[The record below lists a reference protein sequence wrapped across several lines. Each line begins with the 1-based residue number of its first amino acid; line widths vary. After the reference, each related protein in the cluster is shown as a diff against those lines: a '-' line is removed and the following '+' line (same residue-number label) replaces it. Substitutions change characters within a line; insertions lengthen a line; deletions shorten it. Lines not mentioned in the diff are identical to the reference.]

1 MGAIKILDFG
11 LAKLDPTKAAS
22 ADGKTVTLQQQ
33 TSPGHVLGT
42 VGYMSPEQ
50 VRGQT
55 ADARSDIFA
64 VGVILYEML
73 TGKPAFRKAT
83 SAETMTAIL
92 NEDPPAVS
100 QIAPSVPP
108 GLQKVVNRCLAK
120 NPEKRFQHA
129 SDLEFALE
137 SLSESGSTSVA
148 AIDPGPRVRWTW
160 LAATAA
166 VVALAA
172 GGIAWWKIPRVVP
185 VVESVTQL
193 TNDGELKQSRIV
205 TDGSRIY
212 FSEGPNGSYQIAQ
225 VSVSGGST
233 AVIQT
238 MLVNPWVAAL
248 SPEGS
253 SLLAQVNSAS
263 EPSGALWS
271 IPLPAGEPRRL
282 GNMQIWDSG
291 FFPDGRIMLTFGNDL
306 YVAEKDGSNPRKLVS
321 VDGSAGAPSA
331 SPDGKQIVFTVFDR
345 AGVGSLVEIAADG
358 TGLHTLQKD
367 ACCSAWTPDG
377 KYLVYENNFDVGSD
391 IWALPM
397 QTGPFHRSREPIRL
411 TTGPL
416 SYLFATPSI
425 TGKQIFA
432 IGLKERG
439 ELVRYDMKA
448 RQFVPFLSGISAMFT
463 TFSRDGNWVA
473 YISYP
478 DHTLWRSR
486 SDGSERKQLTYPPM
500 AVSFPFISP
509 DGTKVAFGT
518 NLNELYVI
526 SMDGGAPQRLVES
539 NAEAG
544 TWSPDGNF
552 LAWTSF
558 VDEPFGVGNKP
569 TPQIMDLRT
578 GKSSASPD
586 SQGMQGPFWVT
597 QDVIVAAEQSGTKF
611 KTFDLKTQKWT
622 ELITGNFVNYNL
634 SPDRKY
640 FVFTTGGTD
649 PEVRRLRFSDGKVET
664 IASLKNLRRVADHQ
678 TSGTQVD
685 VAPDGSPVFNRD
697 IGTQEIYALTVKWP

>member
-1 MGAIKILDFG
+1 MF
-11 LAKLDPTKAAS
+11 
-22 ADGKTVTLQQQ
+22 
-33 TSPGHVLGT
+33 GT

-64 VGVILYEML
+64 VGVILYEMA

-148 AIDPGPRVRWTW
+148 AIDPGPRLRWKW
-160 LAATAA
+160 IIATAA
-166 VVALAA
+166 IVPLAA
-172 GGIAWWKIPRVVP
+172 ALIAWWKLPRAVP
-185 VVESVTQL
+185 AVEAVTQL
-193 TNDGELKQSRIV
+193 TDDGEVKQCRLV

-212 FSEGPNGSYQIAQ
+212 FSEGTNGSYQIAQ
-225 VSVSGGST
+225 VSSSGGPT
-233 AVIQT
+233 AAIQT
-238 MLVNPWVAAL
+238 TVVNPWVAAI
-248 SPEGS
+248 SPGGS
-253 SLLAQVNSAS
+253 SLLAQVNNAS
-263 EPSGALWS
+263 EPSGAVWS

-282 GNMQIWDSG
+282 GNMQIIDAG
-291 FFPDGRIMLTFGNDL
+291 FFPDGRVLLTFGTDL
-306 YVAEKDGSNPRKLVS
+306 YMAEKDGSNPRKLVS
-321 VDGSAGAPSA
+321 VDGSAGSPSA
-331 SPDGKQIVFTVFDR
+331 SPDGQQIVFTVFDR

-358 TGLHTLQKD
+358 TGLHTIEKG
-367 ACCSAWTPDG
+367 ACCSTWPPDG
-377 KYLVYENNFDVGSD
+377 KYLIYENNFDVGSD

-397 QTGPFHRSREPIRL
+397 ETGPFQRPKTPIRL

-416 SYLFATPSI
+416 TYLFATPSSN
-425 TGKQIFA
+425 GKQLFA

-439 ELVRYDMKA
+439 ELVRFDLKSQ
-448 RQFVPFLSGISAMFT
+448 QFVPFISGISAMYV

-473 YISYP
+473 YMSYP
-478 DHTLWRSR
+478 DHALWRSR

-509 DGTKVAFGT
+509 DGTRVSFVT

-558 VDEPFGVGNKP
+558 VDEPLGVGNKP

-578 GKSSASPD
+578 GKSSALPD
-586 SQGMQGPFWVT
+586 SQGMQGPFG
-597 QDVIVAAEQSGTKF
+597 S
-611 KTFDLKTQKWT
+611 
-622 ELITGNFVNYNL
+622 
-634 SPDRKY
+634 
-640 FVFTTGGTD
+640 
-649 PEVRRLRFSDGKVET
+649 RRT
-664 IASLKNLRRVADHQ
+664 
-678 TSGTQVD
+678 
-685 VAPDGSPVFNRD
+685 
-697 IGTQEIYALTVKWP
+697 